1 MYVTVLLDPW
11 IKSLYN
17 VVWNTNE
24 LKVNIWIINVYE
36 IDIIMIKWMN
46 N

>member
-24 LKVNIWIINVYE
+24 LKVNIWIIHVYE
-36 IDIIMIKWMN
+36 NDIIMIKWMN
-46 N
+46 K

>member
-24 LKVNIWIINVYE
+24 LKVYILIIYE
-36 IDIIMIKWMN
+36 NDIIMIKWMN
-46 N
+46 K